1 MNFDVPTWASLA
13 LQIPLALVIV
23 FLVVKFL
30 EHLRTVQETTLGFIT
45 EQARINREFL
55 GAQREQMNQAV
66 TRLAEEI
73 KNNKTEMVKEV
84 SALTTM
90 VDRSIDRLIELE
102 QRIEDRRSQ

>member
-1 MNFDVPTWASLA
+1 MDLGNSWVNLA

-30 EHLRTVQETTLGFIT
+30 EHLRHVQGITMAFIT
-45 EQARINREFL
+45 EQAKVNREFL
-55 GAQREQMNQAV
+55 GTQREQMNVAV

-73 KNNKTEMVKEV
+73 KSNRMDVVKEV

-102 QRIEDRRSQ
+102 QRIEDRKSQ